1 MEQLFHAVPTEL
13 VGRSIGNPFTTI
25 DIERELEEFK
35 KWVSQDNK
43 SKKTKDDIIRY
54 SRYAVYLASPLALQ
68 RVFNELSEAKRH
80 HVLKAMSI
88 FCRYLDLKYGT
99 SVFQS
104 FFKNLRQK
112 LGVKWTSGGKRTIL
126 INIEQALEAIA
137 IASSIRKEYAAYLAA
152 LLVSG
157 LRPIHL
163 RQATWDRVVLEGVVA
178 LHKTTQ
184 TKRAYYA
191 FFTEGVWQVLK
202 RLRKPWQVKIV
213 SYRREYEYKCLKA
226 IREQIPWF
234 EPYQLR
240 HLHATILM
248 LRHMP
253 KDLINFV
260 QGRAAEDVLMRYYA
274 HLDLRMALKAIREQL
289 NRMLEDIDQKIAEIL
304 LPKSH

>member
-1 MEQLFHAVPTEL
+1 MEQLFHAVPTSS
-13 VGRSIGNPFTTI
+13 VGYNPFTTI
-25 DIERELEEFK
+25 DVEQELEEFK
-35 KWVSQDNK
+35 KWISSDNTK
-43 SKKTKDDIIRY
+43 AKKTRDDAIRY
-54 SRYAVYLASPLALQ
+54 SKYAIYLVSPISLQ
-68 RVFNELSEAKRH
+68 RIFGELSEAKKH
-80 HVLKAMSI
+80 HVLKSLSL
-88 FCRYLDLKYGT
+88 FCKYLDLKYNT
-99 SVFQS
+99 SIFQAY
-104 FFKNLRQK
+104 FKNLRQK
-112 LGVKWTSGGKRTIL
+112 IGIKWSSGGKRALL
-126 INIEQALEAIA
+126 INLDEAYKAIA
-137 IASSIRKEYAAYLAA
+137 IAAELRKEYAAYLAA
-152 LLVSG
+152 LLVTG

-163 RQATWDRVVLEGVVA
+163 RQATWDRVVVEGVVA
-178 LHKTTQ
+178 LHHKTT